1 MEEAEFVLAHGTEA
15 LGAGDGM
22 EPTPIS
28 LEEIKEILRVAAA
41 KNLPL
46 LIANP
51 DVVTVDKSYLRL
63 MPGMFGRW
71 YSEMGGKVSQLE
83 GLLVLPNYLLLC
95 CHRVLWATAYLG

>member
-51 DVVTVDKSYLRL
+51 DIVTVDKSYLRL
-63 MPGMFGRW
+63 MPGTFGRW
-71 YSEMGGKVSQLE
+71 YTEMGGKVSQLK
-83 GLLVLPNYLLLC
+83 GLLVLLDYCFLGC
-95 CHRVLWATAYLG
+95 CRMF

>member
-1 MEEAEFVLAHGTEA
+1 
-15 LGAGDGM
+15 M